1 MSNKPK
7 VHVGI
12 VGAGLGGL
20 AAAIGIARAGHKVTV
35 LEQAA
40 VLGEVRFR
48 AMQMDSTSP
57 TDRFNRLELEFKS
70 PPTHLLFSNAGISL
84 TESKPSQSDL

>member
-1 MSNKPK
+1 MAERK

-20 AAAIGIARAGHKVTV
+20 AAAIGIARAGHKVTI

-40 VLGEVRFR
+40 TLGEV
-48 AMQMDSTSP
+48 
-57 TDRFNRLELEFKS
+57 
-70 PPTHLLFSNAGISL
+70 SL
-84 TESKPSQSDL
+84 NLQAVTKVR

>member
-7 VHVGI
+7 IHVGI

-20 AAAIGIARAGHKVTV
+20 AAAIGIARAGHKVTI

-40 VLGEVRFR
+40 VLGEVGLTI
-48 AMQMDSTSP
+48 MHTYP
-57 TDRFNRLELEFKS
+57 TY
-70 PPTHLLFSNAGISL
+70 
-84 TESKPSQSDL
+84 